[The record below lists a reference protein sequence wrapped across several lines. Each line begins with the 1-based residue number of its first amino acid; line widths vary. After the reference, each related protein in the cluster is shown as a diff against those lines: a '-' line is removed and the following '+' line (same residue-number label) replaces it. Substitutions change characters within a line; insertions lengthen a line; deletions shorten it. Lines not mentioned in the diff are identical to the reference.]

1 MVLEVNDRLTIPDAE
16 LEVQSSRSSGPGG
29 QNVNKVETRVTVRF
43 DVAGSAVLTEE
54 ERRLILERLSSRI
67 TKEGVL
73 QVSSQVHRSQAA
85 NREEAMERVAR
96 LLAAALRPR
105 RRRKKTRV
113 PRAAKRRRLEAKRRR
128 SEVKRLRQPP
138 KEG

>member
-1 MVLEVNDRLTIPDAE
+1 MLEVNDRLSIPDAE
-16 LEVQSSRSSGPGG
+16 LEVLTSRSSGPGG

-43 DVAGSAVLTEE
+43 DVAGSAVLTDD
-54 ERRLILERLSSRI
+54 ERCLILERLASRI

-85 NREEAMERVAR
+85 NRDEAMERLGR

-105 RRRKKTRV
+105 RRRKRTRV
-113 PRAAKRRRLEAKRRR
+113 PRAAKRKRLEGKRKRG
-128 SEVKRLRQPP
+128 EVKRLRRPP

>member
-1 MVLEVNDRLTIPDAE
+1 VLEVNERLSIPDAE
-16 LEVQSSRSSGPGG
+16 LEVLSSRSSGPGG

-43 DVAGSAVLTEE
+43 DVAGSAVLTED
-54 ERRLILERLSSRI
+54 ERRLILERLASRI

-73 QVSSQVHRSQAA
+73 QVSSQVHRSQGA
-85 NREEAMERVAR
+85 NRDEAMERLGR

-105 RRRKKTRV
+105 RRRKRTRV
-113 PRAAKRRRLEAKRRR
+113 PRSAKRKRLEGKRKRG
-128 SEVKRLRQPP
+128 EVKRLRRPP